1 MHITI
6 QMWYYFE
13 NKLGHYIYIYTWSD
27 TWDTQYYIQVSIQ
40 GVSHT
45 KCNAINQVPCKR
57 NNRHCVCKC

>member
-1 MHITI
+1 
-6 QMWYYFE
+6 MWYYFE
-13 NKLGHYIYIYTWSD
+13 NKLDHYIYTQSN

-57 NNRHCVCKC
+57 NCRHCVSKC